1 MSAKGTGTPRRGA
14 RVLGIGFVALFVL
27 ICAVAIGGYYAYSSR
42 PDHWTQQQQRIAEMN
57 PQERQRISEA
67 LFNHATTKWSE
78 SPPDAATIDE
88 LIGQRSTLTIPYE
101 DLNVWLAEDGV
112 DLLSGVG
119 IKMPR
124 SVKGAMIDSTGDGL
138 LRISCDVQTPR
149 FEQVVALTF
158 EIEVADDGTV
168 VSKLKSASA
177 GLLPLPR
184 DKAIDLIAKRIKDND
199 RMLALMRGTPTGPID
214 VPIDASEDGLRDGRL
229 VGFEVGDDALVITRE
244 TVRRRRTE
252 DQ

>member
-1 MSAKGTGTPRRGA
+1 MSGKSSGTPRRGV
-14 RVLGIGFVALFVL
+14 RVLGIAFIALFVI
-27 ICAVAIGGYYAYSSR
+27 ICGAAIGGYYAFSSR
-42 PDHWTQQQQRIAEMN
+42 PDHWTQQQQRIAEMK
-57 PQERQRISEA
+57 PEQRKRISEA

-78 SPPDAATIDE
+78 IPPDATTIDE
-88 LIGQRSTLTIPYE
+88 WIGQRSTLTIPYE

-119 IKMPR
+119 IKLPR
-124 SVKGAMIDSTGDGL
+124 SVKGAMIDATGDGL
-138 LRISCDVQTPR
+138 LRISCDVQTPK
-149 FEQVVALTF
+149 FEQVVGLTF
-158 EIEVADDGTV
+158 DIDVADDGTV

-184 DKAIDLIAKRIKDND
+184 DKAIDLIAKRVKDND

-229 VGFEVGDDALVITRE
+229 VGFEVGADALVVTRE